1 MLTFAISLLFTLGA
15 AFAILVIVG
24 MIVGNR
30 AAIRSALAGHGAY
43 DAAEHGPGTSPHA
56 ARVTVGRI
64 RAGQAASC
72 AAPPRSAR
80 YALPPDLCKAGDT
93 DRQHRHID
101 KADQGKQVPRGK
113 EQC

>member
-1 MLTFAISLLFTLGA
+1 MLTFAISLLFTLSA

-64 RAGQAASC
+64 RAGQGRQLRG
-72 AAPPRSAR
+72 AAPVSPLRA
-80 YALPPDLCKAGDT
+80 AA
-93 DRQHRHID
+93 
-101 KADQGKQVPRGK
+101 
-113 EQC
+113 